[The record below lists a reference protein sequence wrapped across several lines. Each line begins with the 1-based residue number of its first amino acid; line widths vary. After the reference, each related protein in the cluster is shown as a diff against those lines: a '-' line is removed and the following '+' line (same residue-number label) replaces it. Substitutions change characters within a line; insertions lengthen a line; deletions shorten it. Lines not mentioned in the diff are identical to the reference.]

1 MENHKILIT
10 DDDPRISST
19 IVESFEK
26 QGYDYYFY
34 QSLDG
39 ETALR
44 LAREKKPELIL
55 IDWKLPG
62 ISGLE
67 VVNSLKNDKATQD
80 ILAIMITGVMTSID
94 NLKSAFDAGVVD
106 FIRKPIE
113 PADLIARVRSM
124 LMLSAAYKKN
134 IDLKNQELMNATM
147 RLTKNN
153 EFHINLVE
161 KLKELDGYISGEQK
175 EEKNIISSII
185 SEINMNT
192 KEESWE
198 QFEMYFKQS
207 HPEFIDNLLGKYPDL
222 TPSEIKLCTFLR
234 LNLRTKEIAAITF
247 QEPHSIRIARSRLR
261 KKMGLSREEN
271 LATHLM
277 TL

>member
-10 DDDPRISST
+10 DDDPRTSST

-55 IDWKLPG
+55 IDWELPG

-94 NLKSAFDAGVVD
+94 NLLSKS
-106 FIRKPIE
+106 
-113 PADLIARVRSM
+113 
-124 LMLSAAYKKN
+124 
-134 IDLKNQELMNATM
+134 
-147 RLTKNN
+147 
-153 EFHINLVE
+153 
-161 KLKELDGYISGEQK
+161 
-175 EEKNIISSII
+175 
-185 SEINMNT
+185 
-192 KEESWE
+192 
-198 QFEMYFKQS
+198 
-207 HPEFIDNLLGKYPDL
+207 PDL

-247 QEPHSIRIARSRLR
+247 QEPHSIRIARSHLR
-261 KKMGLSREEN
+261 KKMGLSREDN